1 MTEREHSRWW
11 APVDVARG
19 FLIGSAELVPGV
31 SGGTVAL
38 VTGVYDRLVDAAAH
52 AGGTVRRAVTGP
64 DRVQA
69 ARAESR
75 RTDWWLLA
83 PLLVGMLLAV
93 ATVAGVMERFVAD
106 HPELARGLFGGI
118 VLVSISVPLRMLP
131 WDGDGGAAG
140 RTRDVATLAG
150 GAVAGFTLVA
160 LAGGGSIDSPP
171 WWMVA
176 GAAAVAVCALVM
188 PGVSG
193 SFILLA
199 MGLYSPTLAAL
210 SSRDLGYLVVFAAGA
225 AVGLTTFVRLLRFL
239 LSSHRRPTL
248 LVMAGLMLG
257 SLRALWPWQSGDGA
271 EPGSLVA
278 PYDPVLAPV
287 LLALLGAAVVLVL
300 ITLEARWG
308 SSDDS

>member
-1 MTEREHSRWW
+1 MTEPGHSRWW

-38 VTGVYDRLVDAAAH
+38 VTGVYDRLVDAAVH

-64 DRVQA
+64 DRVEA

-75 RTDWWLLA
+75 RTDWWLLT
-83 PLLVGMLLAV
+83 PLLAGMLLAV

-131 WDGDGGAAG
+131 PRGDDGG
-140 RTRDVATLAG
+140 RVRDVVTMAV
-150 GAVAGFTLVA
+150 GAAAGFTLVA

-210 SSRDLGYLVVFAAGA
+210 SSRDLGYLALFAAGA
-225 AVGLTTFVRLLRFL
+225 VVGLSTFVRLLRFL
-239 LSSHRRPTL
+239 LASYRRPTL

-257 SLRALWPWQSGDGA
+257 SLRALWPWQSGEGSA
-271 EPGSLVA
+271 PGDLVA

-287 LLALLGAAVVLVL
+287 LLALLGGAVVLVL
-300 ITLEARWG
+300 MALEARWG
-308 SSDDS
+308 SSDS

>member
-1 MTEREHSRWW
+1 MTEPGHSRWW

-38 VTGVYDRLVDAAAH
+38 VTGVYDRLVDAAVH

-64 DRVQA
+64 DRVEA

-75 RTDWWLLA
+75 RTDWWLLT
-83 PLLVGMLLAV
+83 PLLAGMLLAV

-131 WDGDGGAAG
+131 PRGDDGG
-140 RTRDVATLAG
+140 RVRDVVTMAV
-150 GAVAGFTLVA
+150 GAAAGFTLVA

-210 SSRDLGYLVVFAAGA
+210 SSRDLGYLALFAAGA
-225 AVGLTTFVRLLRFL
+225 VVGLSTFVRLLRFL
-239 LSSHRRPTL
+239 LASYRRPTL

-257 SLRALWPWQSGDGA
+257 SLRALWPWQSGEGSA
-271 EPGSLVA
+271 PGDLVA

-287 LLALLGAAVVLVL
+287 MLALLGGAVVLVL
-300 ITLEARWG
+300 MALEARWG
-308 SSDDS
+308 SSDS